1 MLRGSIFDEIVKKT
15 GSQCLGTGMTP
26 FLVGMMFYVRMATK
40 ATRKRNF
47 TLFGTSFLSFQ
58 RVTLES
64 RKLNFMKKSE

>member
-1 MLRGSIFDEIVKKT
+1 MTKKT
-15 GSQCLGTGMTP
+15 GSQCLGTGMT
-26 FLVGMMFYVRMATK
+26 FYVRMATK